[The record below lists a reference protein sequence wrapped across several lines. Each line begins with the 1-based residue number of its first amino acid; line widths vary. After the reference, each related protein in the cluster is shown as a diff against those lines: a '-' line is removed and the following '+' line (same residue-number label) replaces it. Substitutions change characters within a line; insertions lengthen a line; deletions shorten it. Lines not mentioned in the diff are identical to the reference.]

1 MSEISNLN
9 NNKLNDSNLNNNK
22 LNDSNL
28 NDSNLNNGNLNNGNL
43 NNGNKKLVDKT
54 KKYIVYN
61 DVDWSK
67 LKFFYQ
73 NL

>member
-1 MSEISNLN
+1 MSDIENNKMGNLKSDEINIDSVKTSNNELN
-9 NNKLNDSNLNNNK
+9 NSKNE
-22 LNDSNL
+22 
-28 NDSNLNNGNLNNGNL
+28 
-43 NNGNKKLVDKT
+43 KKLVDKT
-54 KKYIVYN
+54 KQYIVYN

>member
-1 MSEISNLN
+1 MSDPKNI
-9 NNKLNDSNLNNNK
+9 KLNDSNIK
-22 LNDSNL
+22 LNDS
-28 NDSNLNNGNLNNGNL
+28 
-43 NNGNKKLVDKT
+43 KKLVDKT
-54 KKYIVYN
+54 KQYIVYN

>member
-1 MSEISNLN
+1 MSEISNTHNSKLN
-9 NNKLNDSNLNNNK
+9 NSNLNDSKLNNSNLNESKINN
-22 LNDSNL
+22 SNL
-28 NDSNLNNGNLNNGNL
+28 NDSNSK
-43 NNGNKKLVDKT
+43 NKEKLVDKT